1 MLSKKPEPEEEEE
14 VVEVVEV
21 VGTDVFFTGPI
32 DEESIQELVTN
43 LKKLENKL
51 LKQAVDLQ
59 GYTPKIRL
67 FIRSDGGDVF
77 AGFSAMDHISRSRL
91 HVTTVADGCCA
102 SAATFLL
109 LAGHRRAIGAHGY
122 VLIHQLATDGFWGK
136 YEELRDEMKNCD
148 KFMKSIRS
156 IYESKTRLPSRKL
169 NKMLKRDIYLDA
181 SMCKKYSIVDEIMS

>member
-1 MLSKKPEPEEEEE
+1 MLSKETEPEEEE
-14 VVEVVEV
+14 EVVEV

-32 DEESIQELVTN
+32 DEESIQKLVTN

>member
-14 VVEVVEV
+14 EVVEV

>member
-1 MLSKKPEPEEEEE
+1 MLSKETEPEEEEE
-14 VVEVVEV
+14 EVVEV

>member
-14 VVEVVEV
+14 SGEVVEV

-67 FIRSDGGDVF
+67 FIRSDGGDIF

-122 VLIHQLATDGFWGK
+122 VLIHQLASDGFWGK

>member
-1 MLSKKPEPEEEEE
+1 MLSKETEPEEEE
-14 VVEVVEV
+14 EVVEV

-32 DEESIQELVTN
+32 DEESVQELVTN

>member
-181 SMCKKYSIVDEIMS
+181 SMCKKYSIMDEIMS

>member
-1 MLSKKPEPEEEEE
+1 MLSKETEPEEEEE
-14 VVEVVEV
+14 EVVEV

-32 DEESIQELVTN
+32 DEESIQKLVTN

>member
-14 VVEVVEV
+14 SGEVVEV

>member
-1 MLSKKPEPEEEEE
+1 MLSKETEPEEEE
-14 VVEVVEV
+14 EVVEV